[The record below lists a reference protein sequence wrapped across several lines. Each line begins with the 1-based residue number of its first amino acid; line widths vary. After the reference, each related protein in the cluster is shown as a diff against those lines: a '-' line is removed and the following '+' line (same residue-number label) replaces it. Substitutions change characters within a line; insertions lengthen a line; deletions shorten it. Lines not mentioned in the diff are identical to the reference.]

1 MKNWVKDAIVY
12 QIYPRSFKDSN
23 NDGIGDINGVR
34 SKLDYL
40 QQLGI
45 NTLWLSPVYDS
56 PCDDNGYDIRD
67 YQAILAEF
75 GTMQDFDLLLEE
87 CHQRGMKL
95 VMDLVI
101 NHCSDEHEWFEQS
114 KQSKTGPYAD
124 YFYWADEP
132 NDLRSVF
139 GGSAWE
145 YCESRQQFYLHT
157 FSKKQP
163 DLNWECSDL
172 VSEIEQMVD
181 WWLDKGVDGFRV
193 DAISFLDKSGIEDA
207 LNGTFATEACV
218 NRPKGHAHLSKLM
231 SKVHTR
237 DVLSVGEINARDT
250 NELLDYVLPSRNE
263 FQMAIVFTPPEI
275 EVFHEN
281 LNQYYKEQVKTR
293 IEVQRQG
300 AWNAN
305 FLSNHD
311 KPRQISLYGDDGEF
325 WLQSAKALA
334 VLNLTQHGTPYLYQ
348 GEEIGMTN
356 CYFDEISD
364 YDDIDTVA
372 KYQEQLE
379 HGLSSD
385 EALALVSKASRDNS
399 RTPMQWDD
407 STFAGFSETMPWLKV
422 NENKNTI
429 NVKAQQQ
436 DAESILHF
444 YQQLIELR
452 LSSETLKTGETSLYD
467 TEDALIAYQR
477 EGDNCTYSV
486 IVNLS
491 PARVSA
497 PNLPE
502 LQSAELILGEELN
515 ESLAPYSFAI
525 YKS

>member
-1 MKNWVKDAIVY
+1 MNTWVKDAIVY

-23 NDGIGDINGVR
+23 NDGIGDINGIR

-45 NTLWLSPVYDS
+45 NTLWLSPIYDS

-67 YQAILAEF
+67 YQAILSKF

-87 CHQRGMKL
+87 CHQREMKL

-101 NHCSDEHEWFEQS
+101 NHCSDEHEWFEKS

-124 YFYWADEP
+124 YFYWSDEP

-163 DLNWECSDL
+163 DLNWECADL
-172 VSEIEQMVD
+172 VEKIEQMVD

-193 DAISFLDKSGIEDA
+193 DAISFLDKSGIEA
-207 LNGTFATEACV
+207 APNGSFATEACV
-218 NRPKGHAHLSKLM
+218 NRPKGHQHLQHLM
-231 SKVHTR
+231 TKIHSR

-250 NELLDYVLPSRNE
+250 EELLDYILPSRSE
-263 FQMAIVFTPPEI
+263 FQMAIVFTPPEV

-281 LNQYYKEQVKTR
+281 LNRYYKEQLKTR
-293 IEVQRQG
+293 IEVQQQG

-311 KPRQISLYGDDGEF
+311 KPRQVSLYGDDNEF
-325 WLQSAKALA
+325 WSQSAKALA

-356 CYFDEISD
+356 CYYDDISD
-364 YDDIDTVA
+364 YDDIDTLA
-372 KYQEQLE
+372 KYREQLAL
-379 HGLSSD
+379 GMSSND
-385 EALALVSKASRDNS
+385 ALAMVSKASRDNS

-407 STFAGFSETMPWLKV
+407 SLFAGFSDAKPWLKM
-422 NENKNTI
+422 NDNKSSI
-429 NVKAQQQ
+429 NVDSQQN
-436 DAESILHF
+436 DADSVLQF
-444 YQQLIELR
+444 YKQLIQLR
-452 LSSETLKTGETSLYD
+452 LNSEALKTGETSLYD
-467 TEDALIAYQR
+467 TEDAIIAYQR
-477 EGDNCTYSV
+477 EGDCGTYSIV
-486 IVNLS
+486 VNLS
-491 PARVSA
+491 NEMVSA
-497 PNLPE
+497 PHIPLLE
-502 LQSAELILGEELN
+502 SAELVLGQELS
-515 ESLAPYSFAI
+515 EHLPPYYFAV